1 MTEAKGSVT
10 AGISLRLIRALMRA
24 GRVRIQL
31 GATSPMVAMMRESCA
46 SRAMRES
53 WLLSKGTAII
63 HITTMAVTTATRE
76 PTAESAR

>member
-1 MTEAKGSVT
+1 
-10 AGISLRLIRALMRA
+10 
-24 GRVRIQL
+24 
-31 GATSPMVAMMRESCA
+31 MVAMMRESCA